1 MLNKIKRLLFIAFV
15 ILFSLNVY
23 GETFKNKAT
32 VNYKKFSGS
41 KKQEVIDQAVK
52 EACLKSVKIYVNSFD
67 DARYEN
73 YLKVKDKITN
83 NLFEYVNCTLIEGSQ
98 DKKAKTYTA
107 AVKAEILLR
116 AFNAAINQSSAIK
129 DADSAE
135 KSEVVFAFFAR
146 EVDEAKL
153 LKTKEYNRA
162 DTSSSETVSEIAATD
177 GQETIVSGSAETS
190 TTSTTGGSSVIKS
203 DELVYSPA
211 YYATDTVTSAMNEFF
226 TKANYDLSDIYA
238 MGDDAADLYEAMLE
252 EFGAKGTPSRR
263 SLSKLNRILQDEN
276 VGFFVYGTLTLG
288 QKERDKSTG
297 NVVTAASISGA
308 VYDLTGKRAKVI
320 SSISPQVVK
329 GFGSTQEISKEMALS
344 NSSKQS
350 ADILINILNNRG
362 IQ

>member
-1 MLNKIKRLLFIAFV
+1 MLLLKVFVIFLIPFWLFIPSIDAEVLQVDSDFDGKMDQWHHMSNDNKIIKIEYDKNNDN
-15 ILFSLNVY
+15 NV
-23 GETFKNKAT
+23 
-32 VNYKKFSGS
+32 
-41 KKQEVIDQAVK
+41 DQV
-52 EACLKSVKIYVNSFD
+52 
-67 DARYEN
+67 
-73 YLKVKDKITN
+73 
-83 NLFEYVNCTLIEGSQ
+83 
-98 DKKAKTYTA
+98 
-107 AVKAEILLR
+107 
-116 AFNAAINQSSAIK
+116 
-129 DADSAE
+129 
-135 KSEVVFAFFAR
+135 
-146 EVDEAKL
+146 
-153 LKTKEYNRA
+153 
-162 DTSSSETVSEIAATD
+162 
-177 GQETIVSGSAETS
+177 
-190 TTSTTGGSSVIKS
+190 
-203 DELVYSPA
+203 
-211 YYATDTVTSAMNEFF
+211 
-226 TKANYDLSDIYA
+226 DIYE

-308 VYDLTGKRAKVI
+308 VYDLTGKRAKII